1 MDKEE
6 KIEMKKEKKLTKQ
19 AAKLKKLEE
28 KGLKKAK
35 GFLADFKQFATKG
48 NVIDMAIGVIIA
60 SAFTKIVNSLVND
73 VITPAISI
81 LTGKIDYSNLFIALD
96 GNTYSTLEE
105 AKTAGVSVISYG
117 TFITNV
123 VDFLM
128 IALCLFIFFKVLFKA
143 RNKKKTEEVKEQI
156 ATTKKCPYCLN
167 DIPLQATRC
176 GHCTS
181 HLHETIVE
189 EKQL

>member
-1 MDKEE
+1 MNKEE
-6 KIEMKKEKKLTKQ
+6 KTEIKKEKKLVKQ

-35 GFLADFKQFATKG
+35 GFVSDFKQFATKG

-60 SAFTKIVNSLVND
+60 NAFTKIVNSLVND

-81 LTGKIDYSNLFIALD
+81 LTGKIDYTNLFVALD
-96 GNTYSTLEE
+96 GNTYATLEE
-105 AKTAGVSVISYG
+105 AKAAGVSVISYG

-143 RNKKKTEEVKEQI
+143 RDKKKKEEVVEQV
-156 ATTKKCPYCLN
+156 ATTKQCPYCLN
-167 DIPLQATRC
+167 DVPLKATRC

-181 HLHETIVE
+181 MLEETVAK
-189 EKQL
+189 EK